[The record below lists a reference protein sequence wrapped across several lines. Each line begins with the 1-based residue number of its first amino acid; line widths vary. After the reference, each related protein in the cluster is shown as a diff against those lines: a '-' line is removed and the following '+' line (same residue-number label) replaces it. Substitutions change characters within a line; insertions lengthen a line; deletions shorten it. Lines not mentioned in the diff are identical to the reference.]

1 MNRRVGTLSVQF
13 GKKCHIVIA
22 NSDGT
27 LINFDTL
34 VCPSPFTSCP
44 LCTVPQAFRFSRYR
58 RWFGSTP
65 ASPFVSL
72 SLFHLHSP
80 DRPLCSPLRT
90 KKGTR
95 RSLRARRRENTS
107 ALYIFLD
114 RPGHNSGDESVLL
127 GPHRTHTLTETVF
140 LPSSAAAPL
149 PFFLSS
155 HSPSPSCRSVRR
167 LRLLGAIRVD
177 CRRPESNPL
186 AEPSSTDLPTPPLSR
201 APSSANPFH
210 PPPRTSLVP
219 IRSASLFHFT
229 RRSFSI
235 GHLPGSTL
243 VVSFGPSSFSRR
255 SVRPSVNLP
264 LLLPH
269 SPLPFRSTILD

>member
-1 MNRRVGTLSVQF
+1 MNQ
-13 GKKCHIVIA
+13 C
-22 NSDGT
+22 
-27 LINFDTL
+27 
-34 VCPSPFTSCP
+34 
-44 LCTVPQAFRFSRYR
+44 
-58 RWFGSTP
+58 
-65 ASPFVSL
+65 
-72 SLFHLHSP
+72 
-80 DRPLCSPLRT
+80 
-90 KKGTR
+90 
-95 RSLRARRRENTS
+95 
-107 ALYIFLD
+107 FLD
-114 RPGHNSGDESVLL
+114 RTGPTHSRKLSSYLPPL
-127 GPHRTHTLTETVF
+127 PHR
-140 LPSSAAAPL
+140 
-149 PFFLSS
+149 
-155 HSPSPSCRSVRR
+155 SPSFSHPIPLLPVSRSVRR

-201 APSSANPFH
+201 APSSANPFY

-264 LLLPH
+264 PLPPH
-269 SPLPFRSTILD
+269 SPLAVPLHDPRLTELLAPGKGS